1 MVGMSLVG
9 HIPSNQLRGLIYRHL
24 FRVRLSSGAT
34 IYRRCE
40 IWAPSLVSIGAR
52 SKIGQDT
59 FLDGRLGITIGE
71 DVAISSEVMVWTLE
85 HDPQNASFNCRGGSV
100 RIGDKVWIG
109 ARAILLPGV
118 SVGDGAVIA
127 AAAVVSRDVEPYT
140 VVAGNPARRV
150 SQRNPDLAYEIGS
163 AVPFV

>member
-1 MVGMSLVG
+1 MVAMSLVG
-9 HIPSNQLRGLIYRHL
+9 HIPSYHLRGLIYRHL
-24 FRVRLSSGAT
+24 FGVRLAPDAT

-40 IWAPSLVSIGAR
+40 FWAPSLVSIGAR

-85 HDPQNASFNCRGGSV
+85 HDPQDAFFNCRGGPVS
-100 RIGDKVWIG
+100 IGNRVWIG
-109 ARAILLPGV
+109 ARAVILPGV
-118 SVGDGAVIA
+118 TIGEGVVVGAGAV
-127 AAAVVSRDVEPYT
+127 VTRDVEALT
-140 VVAGNPARRV
+140 IVSGNPAQRV
-150 SQRNPDLAYEIGS
+150 GQRNPNLVYEIGS